1 LLEVLLV
8 KVILSLPVLPHRM
21 PSHPDDTGH
30 YGIALIKEFEGFRKA
45 PYKDSAGVMTI
56 GYGTTRDRDNK
67 PITIN
72 HPDITRKQAEKFLMR
87 DVTDAERAVRE
98 HVSVPLCPFQFDA
111 LVSFVYNLGEGNF
124 QKSSLLRILNSG
136 DLETASEEFHKW
148 VYAKGKIMPGL
159 ILRRSA
165 EADLFNHDIRP
176 EPLESST

>member
-1 LLEVLLV
+1 MLEVLLSWV
-8 KVILSLPVLPHRM
+8 MLNLSVLLHNMSP
-21 PSHPDDTGH
+21 HPDDTGY
-30 YGIALIKEFEGFRKA
+30 YGIALIKEYEGFRKA
-45 PYKDSAGVMTI
+45 PYKDPAGVMTI
-56 GYGTTRDRDNK
+56 GYGTTSYTDNK

-72 HPDITRKQAEKFLMR
+72 HPDITRKQAEKFLKR
-87 DVTDAERAVRE
+87 DVTNAERAVRE

-165 EADLFNHDIRP
+165 EADLFNHDIRA
-176 EPLESST
+176 EPL